1 MIRGGFAGWDGG
13 ETVDS
18 RRGGGTAS
26 QPEQEI
32 VALASRAALTN
43 TARPICRKQTYP
55 AWDGVCFP
63 PLVSVFSLSEEPTFP
78 ASGFGPPLLPAW
90 RADRPCQDC

>member
-43 TARPICRKQTYP
+43 TARPICRKQTYSP
-55 AWDGVCFP
+55 FFSEIQEKG
-63 PLVSVFSLSEEPTFP
+63 LVVHTDTF
-78 ASGFGPPLLPAW
+78 
-90 RADRPCQDC
+90 

>member
-1 MIRGGFAGWDGG
+1 MVNGMIRGGFAGWGGG

-43 TARPICRKQTYP
+43 TARPICRNPKTNISCLG
-55 AWDGVCFP
+55 WCLF
-63 PLVSVFSLSEEPTFP
+63 STISLSLF
-78 ASGFGPPLLPAW
+78 LH
-90 RADRPCQDC
+90 